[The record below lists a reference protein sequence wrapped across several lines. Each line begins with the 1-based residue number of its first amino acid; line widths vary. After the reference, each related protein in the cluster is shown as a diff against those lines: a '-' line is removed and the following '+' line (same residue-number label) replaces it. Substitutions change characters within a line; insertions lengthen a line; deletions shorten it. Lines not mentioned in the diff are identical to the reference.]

1 MREAE
6 SFVSLAEAVGEGR
19 LSAREFKVL
28 CRPLFRNSWCQ
39 FLARE
44 EYVAARDLF
53 FVSDEYWDG
62 EGDPPPD
69 RLTADEVRAKAAEIG
84 VRLRSRMNEDDERI
98 RLQEES
104 EAPDVDD
111 DEW

>member
-6 SFVSLAEAVGEGR
+6 SLVSLAEAVGEGR

-28 CRPLFRNSWCQ
+28 CRPLFQWSPCQ
-39 FLARE
+39 FLSRE

-53 FVSDEYWDG
+53 FVSDEYWAG

-69 RLTADEVRAKAAEIG
+69 HLTADDVRAKAAEIG
-84 VRLRSRMNEDDERI
+84 ARLRSLLTADEERI
-98 RLQEES
+98 RLLE
-104 EAPDVDD
+104 DRVDGG
-111 DEW
+111 